1 MENTYFVYLIASKS
15 RKLYV
20 GMTNNLDRRL
30 YEHKHKLVDGFTKTY
45 NIDRLVFFES
55 TSDVRVAIEREKEIK

>member
-1 MENTYFVYLIASKS
+1 LENTYFVYLIASKS